1 MLRDYLINVFSLMDM
16 IPHAI
21 IIIIIMNIFY
31 FITHIR
37 KILFFAQVLSWVF

>member
-1 MLRDYLINVFSLMDM
+1 MDM

-37 KILFFAQVLSWVF
+37 KTLFFCTGLVLSLLKF